1 MFAES
6 ADARM
11 KRLLASGLRAC
22 ARARMHRLNWN
33 LRKETQRGGAAGLRG
48 RSRAVCRA
56 GAHASALGRWRTE
69 PEVSTRALLGS
80 AGGEVAASGHKRLS
94 IGTSKVSF
102 SCIALLHDDFFITS
116 SRTDF

>member
-1 MFAES
+1 M
-6 ADARM
+6 R
-11 KRLLASGLRAC
+11 
-22 ARARMHRLNWN
+22 RARMHRLNWN

-94 IGTSKVSF
+94 IDDRREGFSKEGFRFLASQA
-102 SCIALLHDDFFITS
+102 SRLILHGQISENRSPTASRQFF
-116 SRTDF
+116 